1 MTHVAPSRRWARL
14 LAVPAAVGAL
24 LILLAPPAW
33 AHAGL
38 VGTDPADGQVL
49 AEPPAAVT
57 VTFTEPIR
65 LADSGNQLLDAAG
78 DQVPATVLARDD
90 TVVFAPDAPLA
101 DGSYIVSWRV
111 ISVDTH
117 PVAGGILFSVGQPS
131 ATVAAHPASDGDRQ
145 VNLLRLIGVALR
157 YAGVLGF
164 AGLAWFW
171 LFVAPEGARRSARF
185 ATEVR
190 RAQTWLAVT
199 GAAAAVAVVPLATAW
214 QNGSTLRGLGS
225 GRLWAEA
232 FADPAAVAALLI
244 GAGIATAVVGV
255 RRQWRPVATAG
266 CAVALGALVVEGHTR
281 TFGPSWLVLTADLVH
296 LAAGALW
303 FGGLIGL
310 IIALLPGR
318 DLRPREIAVIVG
330 RFSAAAIWLVALL
343 ALAAVALW
351 WRIAGGVGGLVTS
364 YYGELV
370 LVKAGIAAVV
380 LAIAAWNRFRLVPAV
395 LSMSLGERAR
405 LTRLRR
411 TVGIEALA
419 LVAVLGV
426 TAVMVSQQPPESTAA
441 AEAPA
446 QTVMTSG
453 GGVDAAIT
461 LRPGTLGTNS
471 LQLTLT
477 WPDGSPLEP
486 QDAPTLS
493 VQLVET
499 PIGPFAH
506 PLSPVGAG
514 EYQAIVD
521 FPLAGTWRID
531 LTVRVSEFSAP
542 VLTTEVTIR

>member
-1 MTHVAPSRRWARL
+1 MPT
-14 LAVPAAVGAL
+14 AVGAL

-49 AEPPAAVT
+49 AESPAAVT

-78 DQVPATVLARDD
+78 EPVAAAVVARDA
-90 TVVFAPDAPLA
+90 TVVFTPDAPLA

-131 ATVAAHPASDGDRQ
+131 ETVAAHPTSSGDRQ

-171 LFVAPEGARRSARF
+171 LFVAPAGARRSARF

-199 GAAAAVAVVPLATAW
+199 GTAAALVVVPLATAW
-214 QNGSTLRGLGS
+214 QNGSALRQLGS

-232 FADPAAVAALLI
+232 LADPAAVAALLI
-244 GAGIATAVVGV
+244 AAGIATAVVGV
-255 RRQWRPVATAG
+255 RRHWRPAVAVG

-281 TFGPSWLVLTADLVH
+281 TFGPGWLVLTADLAH

-303 FGGLIGL
+303 FGGLVGL

-318 DLRPREIAVIVG
+318 ELRPRDVAAMVG
-330 RFSAAAIWLVALL
+330 RFSAAAMWLVALL
-343 ALAAVALW
+343 AAAAVALW
-351 WRIAGGVGGLVTS
+351 WRIAGGIGGLVTS

-370 LVKAGIAAVV
+370 LVKAGIAAAVLVV
-380 LAIAAWNRFRLVPAV
+380 AAWNRFRLVPGV
-395 LSMSLGERAR
+395 LAMSSGAPAQ

-411 TVGIEALA
+411 TVGAEALA

-426 TAVMVSQQPPESTAA
+426 TAVMVSQEPPQRTAA
-441 AEAPA
+441 ETPA
-446 QTVMTSG
+446 RAVTASG
-453 GGVDAAIT
+453 DGASVAIT
-461 LRPGTLGTNS
+461 LRPGSLGTNS
-471 LQLTLT
+471 LQLALT
-477 WPDGSPLEP
+477 RPDGSPLDPGEVP
-486 QDAPTLS
+486 ALT

-499 PIGPFAH
+499 PIGPFTH
-506 PLSPVGAG
+506 PLTRVGAG

-542 VLTTEVTIR
+542 VLSAEVTIR